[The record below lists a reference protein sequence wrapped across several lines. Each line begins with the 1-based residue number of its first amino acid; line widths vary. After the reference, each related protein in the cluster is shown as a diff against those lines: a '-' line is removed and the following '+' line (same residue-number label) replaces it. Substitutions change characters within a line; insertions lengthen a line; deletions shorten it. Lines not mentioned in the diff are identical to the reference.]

1 MAMDLP
7 EPTSTRR
14 LIKRYSNR
22 KLYDTKGSRYVTLLE
37 IGEMVRA
44 GEEVQV
50 IDNRSKEDK
59 TEVTLALIISEELKE
74 RPRGIPIPTL
84 KALIRHRGER
94 LLSTLREGPIGRL
107 IPKEDGEL
115 ASSEVAA
122 GPGDADGE
130 PNGAGP
136 HSEPAAA
143 AEPADRTTL
152 PASASEAGES
162 ESGPKNGSN
171 SEAPGVPTTSLRNL
185 RRTLEQWQAAVDERI
200 RSVLPASADV
210 DELKFEVRAL
220 TERVA
225 RLEQDLTARD
235 KTSE

>member
-1 MAMDLP
+1 MDFP

-107 IPKEDGEL
+107 IPKEEGEL
-115 ASSEVAA
+115 ASSEVMAD
-122 GPGDADGE
+122 PGALGGE
-130 PNGAGP
+130 LNGAAP
-136 HSEPAAA
+136 DSELGAA
-143 AEPADRTTL
+143 AESADGTTL
-152 PASASEAGES
+152 PASASETGDS
-162 ESGPKNGSN
+162 ETDPRATSN
-171 SEAPGVPTTSLRNL
+171 SDAPGVPTTSLRNL
-185 RRTLEQWQAAVDERI
+185 RRTLEQWQVAVDERI

-225 RLEQDLTARD
+225 RLEQDLAARD